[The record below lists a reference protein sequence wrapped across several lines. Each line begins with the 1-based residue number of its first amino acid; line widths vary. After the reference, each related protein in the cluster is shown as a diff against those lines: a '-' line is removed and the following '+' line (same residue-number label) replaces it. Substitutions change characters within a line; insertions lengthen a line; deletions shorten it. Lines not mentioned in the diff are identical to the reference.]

1 MKKLAALCLAMLM
14 VLSAVGAMAMTAG
27 TYESAAQGFH
37 GDVKLAVTVDA
48 EKITAIEVVEHS
60 ETEGIGAAALPKLV
74 EAVLES
80 QKFK

>member
-37 GDVKLAVTVDA
+37 GDVKLAVTVDVVAGASLTSGRIMKAVA
-48 EKITAIEVVEHS
+48 ECLNQ
-60 ETEGIGAAALPKLV
+60 AAK
-74 EAVLES
+74 
-80 QKFK
+80 

>member
-1 MKKLAALCLAMLM
+1 MKKFAALCLAMLM

-48 EKITAIEVVEHS
+48 EKITAIEVV
-60 ETEGIGAAALPKLV
+60 
-74 EAVLES
+74 
-80 QKFK
+80 